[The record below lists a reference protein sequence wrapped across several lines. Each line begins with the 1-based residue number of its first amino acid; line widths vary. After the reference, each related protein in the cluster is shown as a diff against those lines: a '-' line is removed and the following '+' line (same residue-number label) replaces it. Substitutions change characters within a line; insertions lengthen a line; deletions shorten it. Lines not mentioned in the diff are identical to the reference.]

1 MFYIYNRVTGNCL
14 NGMTCPQQNPP
25 PLPKEAPSTSS
36 PTDTENKTPPTTP
49 FPFKNEALPTPS
61 STQTETEAEAEAPPV
76 VFQRPSFTGNG
87 DSMTTNKL
95 AMILGAIIQFSL
107 VLAVLSKKL

>member
-1 MFYIYNRVTGNCL
+1 MFYTYNRVTGNCL
-14 NGMTCPQQNPP
+14 NGMSCPHQSPP
-25 PLPKEAPSTSS
+25 PLPKEAPSPSS

-49 FPFKNEALPTPS
+49 FPFQNEAPPTPS
-61 STQTETEAEAEAPPV
+61 STRTETEAEAPPV
-76 VFQRPSFTGNG
+76 VFQRPSFTGNS
-87 DSMTTNKL
+87 DSMITNKL